1 MSGDPERVLLHLCAR
16 AEWARS
22 RRSGSHEPPSLA
34 EVGFIHLSAPAQ
46 VHLPANRLFGGRDD
60 LVLLVI
66 DPDRLTARVV
76 WEPGVPS
83 DPDGMRFP
91 HLYGPLPSAAV
102 VDVRPYTPN
111 ADGVFTPPAFV
122 TQNSDP
128 SGPDQ
133 SR

>member
-1 MSGDPERVLLHLCAR
+1 MSVDPERVLLHLCAR
-16 AEWARS
+16 VEWERS

-34 EVGFIHLSAPAQ
+34 EVGFIHLSAQEQ

-66 DPDRLTARVV
+66 DPERVSARVV

-83 DPDGMRFP
+83 DPDGMLFP
-91 HLYGPLPSAAV
+91 HLYGALPRDAV

-122 TQNSDP
+122 TGFSDR
-128 SGPDQ
+128 SRPDQ